1 MALRNPDTRIRD
13 TLTPGSEYRYDVE
26 TGYPVVRVFNLGTDG
41 PLYARADSVP
51 AVVGDARA
59 YRVDVGRWIELH
71 VNPPTGER
79 PEVSIIS
86 NHGLLFELRLR
97 HRMTSESV
105 NDSVSEV
112 ADRVS
117 GLTQQA
123 AVVIE
128 ESRRDRQT
136 LRDRIADLESA
147 QIAEGIAGPQGP
159 TGETGPQGD
168 TGPQGP
174 TGVQGE
180 QGATGARG
188 PQGESGE
195 RGIQGHAGIA
205 GPTGPAGGEGPQGL
219 RGLQGEPGTTGAT
232 GQTGAVGPT
241 GEIGPRGL
249 QGHVGPQGDPGEL
262 GPSGHPGA
270 KGDPGLQGEQG
281 PVGPRGLLGDT
292 GPQGVQGIQGA
303 TGATGPQGATGSPD
317 AAVAAAVATLHSEVT
332 TLQSAVP
339 TVRVHTA
346 LLGAVA
352 GSATVDVPV
361 TWVQAFPSAFY
372 GVAMSVATP
381 IGTTLTVVSGSQIA
395 GGVTVRVA
403 PASLLAAGAL
413 LTVVGVHR

>member
-1 MALRNPDTRIRD
+1 MVLRNPDTRIQG
-13 TLTPGSEYRYDVE
+13 TLTPGREYRYDVE
-26 TGYPVVRVFNLGTDG
+26 TGYPVARVFNLGTDG

-51 AVVGDARA
+51 AAVGDARA

-71 VNPPTGER
+71 VNPPKGER

-128 ESRRDRQT
+128 ESRQDRQT
-136 LRDRIADLESA
+136 LRDRIGALESA
-147 QIAEGIAGPQGP
+147 QIAEGIAGPQGSI
-159 TGETGPQGD
+159 GETGPQGD
-168 TGPQGP
+168 TGPQGLP
-174 TGVQGE
+174 GIQGE
-180 QGATGARG
+180 QGATGVRG
-188 PQGESGE
+188 PQGELGE
-195 RGIQGHAGIA
+195 RGVQGHAGVA
-205 GPTGPAGGEGPQGL
+205 GPTGLAGAEGPQGL
-219 RGLQGEPGTTGAT
+219 RGLQGEPGTTGVT

-241 GEIGPRGL
+241 GETGPRGV
-249 QGHVGPQGDPGEL
+249 QGHVGSQGDPGEQ
-262 GPSGHPGA
+262 GPLGHPGA

-281 PVGPRGLLGDT
+281 PTGPRGLQGD
-292 GPQGVQGIQGA
+292 QGIQGA
-303 TGATGPQGATGSPD
+303 QGIKGDTGPIGAQGPTGSADP
-317 AAVAAAVATLHSEVT
+317 AVAAAVATLHSEVA

-361 TWVQAFPSAFY
+361 TWVQAFPSASY
-372 GVAMSVATP
+372 GVAMAVATA
-381 IGTTLTVVSGSQIA
+381 IGTTLTVVSGSQTA
-395 GGVTVRVA
+395 SGVTVRVA

-413 LTVVGVHR
+413 LTVIGVHR